1 MRAEEKG
8 RWRRPAT
15 SAMGEMQM
23 EIAPVASVRLVP
35 MIRSKVTDLGLT
47 DVYEIERT
55 TRSGDETYSPSS
67 SKAASGFE
75 DDAFLL
81 GEPDDEESAARRSE
95 NGPVKINYF
104 V

>member
-1 MRAEEKG
+1 
-8 RWRRPAT
+8 
-15 SAMGEMQM
+15 M
-23 EIAPVASVRLVP
+23 EIAPVASVRLAP

-75 DDAFLL
+75 DEENNFD
-81 GEPDDEESAARRSE
+81 EPEEEGAAHSAS
-95 NGPVKINYF
+95 GPIKINYF